1 MAGYL
6 FSDDGFVEVII
17 ASGCAAAIIASWV
30 IGILLIFFP
39 RHETET
45 YRRRLVANMP
55 RARDETLPTELQ
67 LQSTI
72 DSISVANAVPGQPS
86 VDATKDDETQPQDEL
101 AEDGGS
107 IKNDT
112 KDETKDQKQ
121 EKKPKPSVPKKEQP
135 EKPEKKKEKAVEK
148 KQEKPVEKKQEKP
161 AEKKPAKVA
170 EKKDDK
176 KGKEEKPKEKDK
188 KKK

>member
-1 MAGYL
+1 MAGFL
-6 FSDDGFVEVII
+6 FDDDGFTEVLI
-17 ASGCAAAIIASWV
+17 AAGCASAIIASWV

-55 RARDETLPTELQ
+55 RARDETLPAELQ

-72 DSISVANAVPGQPS
+72 DSISLTTAASGQSP
-86 VDATKDDETQPQDEL
+86 VDATRDDETQEQDEP

-112 KDETKDQKQ
+112 KDDTKDQKQ
-121 EKKPKPSVPKKEQP
+121 DKKPKPSVPKKE

-148 KQEKPVEKKQEKP
+148 KQEKP
-161 AEKKPAKVA
+161 AEKKPAKDA

-188 KKK
+188 KKKSFL